1 MSQIERSEL
10 IATLQ
15 ENPNDQ
21 DFWDM
26 VSQEQMNRIIQALE
40 EEWGQAEA
48 YSPFLRR
55 TSHKKCPVENA
66 QSPALIF
73 VQTAN

>member
-1 MSQIERSEL
+1 MSQVERSEL

-40 EEWGQAEA
+40 EEWG
-48 YSPFLRR
+48 
-55 TSHKKCPVENA
+55 
-66 QSPALIF
+66 
-73 VQTAN
+73 